1 VRTNGGSEVGEC
13 YRVRAAGRGLPAL
26 IAVVVAGFCL
36 ALAPSALA
44 TSFTWTGEST
54 TTESWSE
61 GLNWAGDAS
70 PKASKKAETLTF
82 PHLSSAGCEDETFE
96 NPCYFSFNDVV
107 GLSTESM
114 RIDDGDEYLMGG
126 ESLAIGKGGITAS
139 PTGSP
144 DDPAIDF
151 LELPFELTEAQNW
164 SVSGRGAGGELS
176 GLWLEGAV
184 SGSDPLTV
192 ELSKMPAF
200 YLVNETEVGPVK
212 IDGTDTTRAGHENGV
227 VGFLGEL
234 NSEDG
239 ESVELSHVF
248 FFGSGELG
256 PLTTND
262 AELDVGTGL
271 EPTGG
276 FEAPSVTLDSA
287 SKVTFQI
294 AGKETVPYVD
304 YSQLSS
310 EGAIDLANATIGVEV
325 GPPSKGKACPEL
337 VTGQTYTFVSTTGTL
352 SGAFANAPEHGADL
366 PITFGESCKATSQE
380 LRISYKESGG
390 GTETVTATVETKPV
404 VTESPAS
411 TKVTEGS
418 SATFKAAATGASS
431 VQWQVK
437 KSGGAFESDTT
448 DQGVATN
455 TLKVEDATGAQSDD
469 EYRAVFKNGAGEATT
484 VAATLT
490 VETLA
495 QKKAEEEARKKEEEA
510 AKKKEEE
517 RQNEE
522 ASRKLGEE
530 RNKLAAEEA
539 ARAAANTQHEAEA
552 AAAKKH
558 QEEEAAKSGALAFK
572 EGSPD
577 ATIASASLQASASGE
592 VSVKVSCPA
601 GVSSCA
607 GTVTLRTLD
616 AVVASAKTKP
626 AILTLGTG
634 SFTVAGGQVKT
645 IVLHLSAKARILLA
659 RSHTLHVRV
668 TIAAHNATGVTHTGY
683 VIGTLRAAKAKHGKG

>member
-1 VRTNGGSEVGEC
+1 VRTNGGSDVGEC
-13 YRVRAAGRGLPAL
+13 YRMGATGRRLQAF

-54 TTESWSE
+54 TTENWSE
-61 GLNWAGDAS
+61 SLNWAGDAA
-70 PKASKKAETLTF
+70 PKASKKAEMLTF

-126 ESLAIGKGGITAS
+126 ESLAIGKGGVTAS

-151 LELPFELTEAQNW
+151 LELPFELTETQNW
-164 SVSGRGAGGELS
+164 SVSGRGAGGGLS

-184 SGSDPLTV
+184 SGSHPLTV

-212 IDGTDTTRAGHENGV
+212 IDGTGTARAGHENGV

-262 AELDVGTGL
+262 AELDVGAGL

-276 FEAPSVTLDSA
+276 IEAPSVTLDSA
-287 SKVTFQI
+287 SRMTFQI
-294 AGKETVPYVD
+294 VGKEAAPYVD

-310 EGAIDLANATIGVEV
+310 EGAIDLADATMGVEV
-325 GPPSKGKACPEL
+325 APPSKGKACPEL
-337 VTGQTYTFVSTTGTL
+337 VVGQTYTFVSTIGTL

-366 PITFGESCKATSQE
+366 PITFAESCKATSQE
-380 LRISYKESGG
+380 MRIDYKESGG
-390 GTETVTATVETKPV
+390 GAETVTATVESEPV

-437 KSGGAFESDTT
+437 KSGGAFEDDTT
-448 DQGVATN
+448 DQGVTTN
-455 TLKVEDATGAQSDD
+455 TLKVEDATGAQNGN
-469 EYRAVFKNGAGEATT
+469 EFRAVFKNGAGEATT
-484 VAATLT
+484 AAATLT

-495 QKKAEEEARKKEEEA
+495 QKKAEEEAVT
-510 AKKKEEE
+510 KKEEE

-530 RNKLAAEEA
+530 RNKVAAEEA
-539 ARAAANTQHEAEA
+539 ARAAAGKQHEAEA

-558 QEEEAAKSGALAFK
+558 EEEEAAKSGVLAFK

-577 ATIASASLQASASGE
+577 ATIASAYLQASATGE
-592 VSVKVSCPA
+592 VSIKVSCPA

-645 IVLHLSAKARILLA
+645 IVLHLSAKGRMLLA

-668 TIAAHNATGVTHTGY
+668 TISAHNATGATHTGY

>member
-1 VRTNGGSEVGEC
+1 VRTGG
-13 YRVRAAGRGLPAL
+13 RRLLAI
-26 IAVVVAGFCL
+26 IAIVVAGFCL

-44 TSFTWTGEST
+44 TSFAWTGEST
-54 TTESWSE
+54 TTEAWSE
-61 GLNWAGDAS
+61 GLNWAGDTA

-82 PHLSSAGCEDETFE
+82 PHLTSEGCEDETGE
-96 NPCYFSFNDVV
+96 NPCYFSYNDLV

-126 ESLAIGKGGITAS
+126 ESLAIGKGGLTAS

-144 DDPAIDF
+144 DDPALDF
-151 LELPFELTEAQNW
+151 LELPFELTEAQTW
-164 SVSGRGAGGELS
+164 SVSGRGTGEDLS

-184 SGSDPLTV
+184 SGSHPMTV
-192 ELSKMPAF
+192 ELSKKPAF

-212 IDGTDTTRAGHENGV
+212 LDGADTTRTGYENGT

-234 NSEDG
+234 NAEDG

-256 PLTTND
+256 PLTTSG

-287 SKVTFQI
+287 SRVTFQV
-294 AGKETVPYVD
+294 AGKETVPYLD
-304 YSQLSS
+304 YSQISS
-310 EGAIDLANATIGVEV
+310 TGAVDLANATIGVEV
-325 GPPSKGKACPEL
+325 GPPAEGKSCPEL
-337 VTGQTYTFVSTTGTL
+337 TTGQTYTFVSTTGSL
-352 SGAFANAPEHGADL
+352 SGVFANAPEHGADI
-366 PITFGESCKATSQE
+366 PIAFAAGCKATSQE
-380 LRISYKESGG
+380 MRVSYKESGG
-390 GTETVTATVETKPV
+390 GTETVTGTVETKPV

-437 KSGGAFESDTT
+437 KSGGAFENDTT
-448 DQGVATN
+448 DQGVTTN
-455 TLKVEDATGAQSDD
+455 TLKVEDATGAQSGD
-469 EYRAVFKNGAGEATT
+469 EYRAVFRNGAGEAPTA
-484 VAATLT
+484 AATLT

-510 AKKKEEE
+510 AKKKLEEEEEATKIKEEE
-517 RQNEE
+517 RQHEE
-522 ASRKLGEE
+522 AIRKLGEE
-530 RNKLAAEEA
+530 HAKLVAEET

-552 AAAKKH
+552 AAVKKH
-558 QEEEAAKSGALAFK
+558 QEEEAARGGALAFK

-577 ATIASASLQASASGE
+577 AAIASASLQASASGE

-601 GVSSCA
+601 GVTSCT

-616 AVVASAKTKP
+616 AVVAAKAKP
-626 AILTLGTG
+626 AILTLATG

-645 IVLHLSAKARILLA
+645 IMLHLSSKARVLLA

-668 TIAAHNATGVTHTGY
+668 TIAAHNATGMTHTGE
-683 VIGTLRAAKAKHGKG
+683 VVGTLRAAKAKHG